1 MAGRPSK
8 YNDVLA
14 MEILKEYASG
24 KTLVEIATANRMPS
38 RWSIYRWRFLYP
50 GFDKEFLKAC
60 ECHSD
65 AIVEQAFKNVMNADA
80 KEAKLVDVQFKSS
93 SWLAS
98 KINRAKYGDKLD
110 ITQTVL
116 IDISPALLEAT
127 NRMQAVGVG
136 APQVIE
142 AHAKQLS
149 DKS

>member
-50 GFDKEFLKAC
+50 DFDKEFLKAC

-65 AIVEQAFKNVMNADA
+65 AIVEQAFANVMNADS

-98 KINRAKYGDKLD
+98 KINRNKYGDKLD
-110 ITQTVL
+110 IQHNVT
-116 IDISPALLEAT
+116 IDLSPALIEAT
-127 NRMQAVGVG
+127 QRMASVG
-136 APQVIE
+136 AITPKLIE
-142 AHAKQLS
+142 AQSKDL
-149 DKS
+149 